1 MNYYFKALAMFCVFM
16 TLFFACNSDKSN
28 IEKKYL
34 NYKEHNIYY
43 EIHGKSS
50 KTLIFIHGWTGSIQ
64 SWKYQVDSFPDYK
77 VIAIDLPGNGKSSK
91 NENSVYSTELFADSV
106 YQVLKNEKT
115 EKGFFI
121 GHSMGLAVCD
131 IIAQKYPEICAGICS
146 MDGSHFELPE
156 GEKEKENWI
165 EYNRSFAN
173 TMTTESGR
181 EIFLNMLFLPDTPKM
196 LKDEVLK
203 ISKTVPLKIGKSMI
217 DGVEKD
223 QKFWKKRKI
232 DVPFLAIYSPA
243 YQLPPDY
250 KNVLKKSYPRIE
262 YYFIPNVSHFL
273 MLEIPYKINQII
285 YDFLI
290 KYY

>member
-1 MNYYFKALAMFCVFM
+1 MSCFFI
-16 TLFFACNSDKSN
+16 TLLFACNSDKSN

-91 NENSVYSTELFADSV
+91 NENCVYSTELFADSV

-165 EYNRSFAN
+165 EYNRNFAN

>member
-1 MNYYFKALAMFCVFM
+1 MNYYLKTMLMFSFFI
-16 TLFFACNSDKSN
+16 TLLFACNSDKSN

-43 EIHGKSS
+43 EVHGKSS

-64 SWKYQVDSFPDYK
+64 SWKYQIDSFQDYK

-91 NENSVYSTELFADSV
+91 NENSVYSVELFADSV
-106 YQVLKNEKT
+106 YQVLKNEKI

-131 IIAQKYPEICAGICS
+131 VIAQKYPEICAGICS
-146 MDGSHFELPE
+146 MDGSHFELPDK
-156 GEKEKENWI
+156 EKDKENWI
-165 EYNRSFAN
+165 ENNRSFAN

-203 ISKTVPLKIGKSMI
+203 TSRIVPLKIGKSMI

-223 QKFWKKRKI
+223 QKFWKKRKLDI
-232 DVPFLAIYSPA
+232 PFLAIYSPA

-250 KNVLKKSYPRIE
+250 KNELKKTYPRIE
-262 YYFIPNVSHFL
+262 YYFIPDVSHFL